1 MSKGKKIIRDSI
13 TRLEIEETEKGYL
26 ITVYIS
32 DYPRIGKVETFELIC
47 KDCDCGVE
55 ENDTN

>member
-1 MSKGKKIIRDSI
+1 MVRGEKIIRDNI

-47 KDCDCGVE
+47 KGGRK
-55 ENDTN
+55 